1 MKKILKITV
10 FCLALLGL
18 IFYIF
23 AYPKLDLISGF
34 SAKSVASGTFL
45 DNRSLTII
53 ESGDNDIP
61 LVDLARNS
69 VNLNEQFAISSV
81 YGIKERKAIYR
92 PGLGATLI
100 DESFDVSK
108 PYLIPRR
115 TLKPNT
121 SIPYPFGAGAPKD
134 STFGNINYGLLKKT
148 VAQAFDSKGEKRKRT
163 RAVVVLY
170 KDHLIYEQY
179 TDGFTKD
186 SRLLGWSMTKSL
198 TGTYFGILQYQ
209 GKIDIR
215 KPAPIA
221 AWQNDDRK
229 KITLHNLLQMN
240 SGLEWEEQ
248 YDKICDATQMLF
260 QARDMATVQ
269 RDKPLVGKPNS
280 SWNYSSGTTNLL
292 SGILRQQFASHQDYL
307 DFWYNS
313 LLDKIGMHSALVET
327 DMAGNFVGSSYGWAT
342 PRDWAKFGLLYLHKG
357 LWNGERLFSEEWA
370 KYVATPTPTS
380 EGRYGAQF
388 WLNAGG
394 KFPDVSRSMFY
405 CSGFQGQMVA
415 IFPEHDLV
423 IVRMGLKEDPGFD
436 FNGLLSGIVKS
447 IQK

>member
-34 SAKSVASGTFL
+34 SAKSIASGTFL

-92 PGLGATLI
+92 PGLGATLV

-148 VAQAFDSKGEKRKRT
+148 VAQAFD
-163 RAVVVLY
+163 
-170 KDHLIYEQY
+170 
-179 TDGFTKD
+179 
-186 SRLLGWSMTKSL
+186 
-198 TGTYFGILQYQ
+198 
-209 GKIDIR
+209 
-215 KPAPIA
+215 
-221 AWQNDDRK
+221 
-229 KITLHNLLQMN
+229 
-240 SGLEWEEQ
+240 
-248 YDKICDATQMLF
+248 
-260 QARDMATVQ
+260 
-269 RDKPLVGKPNS
+269 
-280 SWNYSSGTTNLL
+280 
-292 SGILRQQFASHQDYL
+292 
-307 DFWYNS
+307 
-313 LLDKIGMHSALVET
+313 
-327 DMAGNFVGSSYGWAT
+327 
-342 PRDWAKFGLLYLHKG
+342 
-357 LWNGERLFSEEWA
+357 
-370 KYVATPTPTS
+370 
-380 EGRYGAQF
+380 
-388 WLNAGG
+388 
-394 KFPDVSRSMFY
+394 
-405 CSGFQGQMVA
+405 
-415 IFPEHDLV
+415 
-423 IVRMGLKEDPGFD
+423 
-436 FNGLLSGIVKS
+436 
-447 IQK
+447 